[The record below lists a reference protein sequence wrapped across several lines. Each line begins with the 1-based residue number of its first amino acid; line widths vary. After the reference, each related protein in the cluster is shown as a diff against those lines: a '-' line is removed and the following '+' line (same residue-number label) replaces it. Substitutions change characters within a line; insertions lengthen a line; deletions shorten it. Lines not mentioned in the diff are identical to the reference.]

1 MIRKEKMPTKV
12 FYNIESMVGP
22 LANPKNTIVKV
33 KEAHNRV
40 SR

>member
-12 FYNIESMVGP
+12 FYNIEGMVGP
-22 LANPKNTIVKV
+22 QANPKKTIFKV
-33 KEAHNRV
+33 KEAPNRV